1 MKILIGDYIYES
13 QGIPFTNE
21 DVIELLESHNVN
33 SLDKLN
39 SLLEAIQN
47 KNELED
53 NTEEEDI
60 TPDLEAT
67 PEEEEVEN
75 KMAADQQGKSKPEA
89 TPETAPSETPLEEPT
104 EEPIEPAKEEP
115 TPEAKPSQKTA
126 KEPTKPLTPP
136 KDPPAIEPKESLP
149 PSVEKNPIDWLP
161 SKKLSTLYNNFI
173 DFFDGEKS
181 LRSAGTVIGLEAPGL
196 KQDSKYLQ
204 CDITAFVQGTES
216 DPYSTWIK
224 LRRQRNTQKW
234 SFNNPCEVRCNC
246 KSFIYYVS
254 NANVRNKS
262 LAGTPITGKKYIDD
276 KGITRTINFMLPAPK
291 NNPAAIPAL
300 CKHLALVSKKLL
312 DEGMITED

>member
-13 QGIPFTNE
+13 QGIAFTNE

-39 SLLEAIQN
+39 SLLEAIEN

-75 KMAADQQGKSKPEA
+75 KMAQDQLGENKPENIQ
-89 TPETAPSETPLEEPT
+89 TEEPVEKPLEAPK
-104 EEPIEPAKEEP
+104 EEPIEQPKEETPPAEKTNQAPAK
-115 TPEAKPSQKTA
+115 KPVR
-126 KEPTKPLTPP
+126 PLSPP
-136 KDPPAIEPKESLP
+136 KDPPAIKPKETLP
-149 PSVEKNPIDWLP
+149 VNIEKNPTDWLP

-173 DFFDGEKS
+173 DFFGGDKS

-204 CDITAFVQGTES
+204 CDITAFVQGTEPN
-216 DPYSTWIK
+216 PYSTWIK
-224 LRRQRNTQKW
+224 LRRQRNTQNW
-234 SFNNPCEVRCNC
+234 SFNNPCEVRCTC
-246 KSFIYYVS
+246 KSFAYYVA
-254 NANVRNKS
+254 NANLRNKS
-262 LAGTPITGKKYIDD
+262 LAGTPVKGKTYIDD
-276 KGITRTINFMLPAPK
+276 SGVKRTLNFLLPAPK
-291 NNPAAIPAL
+291 NNPAAVPAL
-300 CKHLALVSKKLL
+300 CKHLALVAKELL
-312 DEGMITED
+312 NNGMLTEE